1 MTVPLPYT
9 AKGTPVE
16 ATVEFDGLNFKTVTW
31 KPPSDVPY
39 QGKIIYVHGFCEHSS
54 IYTEFFDKISQK
66 GFEVF
71 FFDQRGAGDTSPGK
85 FQGKTDEHHTFRD
98 LDFMIKKELDAR
110 TNPEEKFFL
119 GGHSMGGGI
128 VLNYAIRGTYK
139 NNIRGVFCSGP
150 LVTLHPKTK
159 PNILVRALQPVI
171 NATVPSLKIDSK
183 LNYDFITS
191 NEGWKNYIRL
201 HDSKLIGTVRQF
213 NDMFVRGEKL
223 TEKEYVAS
231 FDRSIPL
238 LVLHGTTDYIN
249 DISGTKKFF
258 ALLPKDVKSE
268 FVPVEGG
275 RHSLFL
281 EREDLQDSV
290 LAKVVEFLENN

>member
-9 AKGTPVE
+9 AKGTPLE
-16 ATVEFDGLNFKTVTW
+16 AAVEFDGLTFKTVTW

-39 QGKIIYVHGFCEHSS
+39 KGKIIYVHGFCEHSS
-54 IYTEFFDKISQK
+54 IYTEFFDKVSQK
-66 GFEVF
+66 GFEIF

-85 FQGKTDEHHTFRD
+85 YQGKTDERHTFRD

-110 TNPEEKFFL
+110 SNPEEKFFL

-139 NNIRGVFCSGP
+139 DNIRGVFCSGP
-150 LVTLHPKTK
+150 LVELHPKTK
-159 PNILVRALQPVI
+159 PNFLVRALQPVI
-171 NATVPSLKIDSK
+171 NAAVPSLKIDSK

-191 NEGWKNYIRL
+191 NELWKNYIKQK
-201 HDSKLIGTVRQF
+201 DSKLIGTVRQF

-223 TEKEYVAS
+223 TDKEYVAS
-231 FDRSIPL
+231 FDRAIPL

-258 ALLPKDVKSE
+258 AVLPKDVKSE